1 MKYNMNILENITTDV
16 LSRNINQ
23 YSKLF
28 QITLT
33 KRGRFESSNYFY
45 HWGNEYIYIGNQL
58 YKIITVLYLM
68 ILYIFDT
75 KYNEFQEHEIIK
87 STLKTSTIHI
97 VSHTRLKELLSMGTN
112 LSLGYTRDLIC

>member
-28 QITLT
+28 QIILT

-97 VSHTRLKELLSMGTN
+97 VSHTGLKELLSMGTN

>member
-1 MKYNMNILENITTDV
+1 MNILENITTDV
-16 LSRNINQ
+16 LSRNFNQ

-58 YKIITVLYLM
+58 YKIITVLYLI